1 MSSITKRQFLAL
13 GVGAV
18 AIAGAGYAWSQ
29 STAASDAP
37 AFEERS
43 MTVAEMMASGALVV
57 DIRRPD
63 EWVET
68 GVIDGATLLTFES
81 PNSFLEKIGPQIA
94 DGRDVVLICRSG
106 NRSRLAAEALAPMI
120 PNHVVSVVGGMS
132 QQIAEGYQTSRP
144 VCPAC

>member
-29 STAASDAP
+29 STATSNAP